1 MSLKQAVVSWVLRTL
16 VIYFCLRVHQNAQ
29 SIPARQGKAMQ
40 GKVLFVQLSV
50 LPTMVQ
56 SKLGDKDKWNG
67 RELVSFGEDLGGE
80 GTAVVERRVAGGK
93 GIATSTRRSPCIV

>member
-1 MSLKQAVVSWVLRTL
+1 
-16 VIYFCLRVHQNAQ
+16 
-29 SIPARQGKAMQ
+29 MQ
-40 GKVLFVQLSV
+40 GKVLFVELSV

-80 GTAVVERRVAGGK
+80 GTAVV
-93 GIATSTRRSPCIV
+93 